1 MGGKEVIMLEKF
13 AAIGGNIIRT
23 GGQVNAVEPDWQG
36 SFPTLAGEKE
46 TLTQILNHNESDI
59 DDAYLEDFRTLK
71 SQIQAYLEDVTDK
84 GNTSLLSNSLT
95 KRCPSLFTKTKFDGV
110 TIEPVNKAPVLGSEI
125 GIICEKPIP
134 TSSAPA

>member
-1 MGGKEVIMLEKF
+1 MLEKF

-84 GNTSLLSNSLT
+84 GNHLFDSIELHRIQTYLGGRRKDRNNVEISGNYDSVSYTHLRAHETGRNLVCRLLLE
-95 KRCPSLFTKTKFDGV
+95 KKKT
-110 TIEPVNKAPVLGSEI
+110 
-125 GIICEKPIP
+125 
-134 TSSAPA
+134 

>member
-84 GNTSLLSNSLT
+84 GNHLFDSIELHRIQTYLGGRRKDRNNVEISGNYDLVKTLTDLSL
-95 KRCPSLFTKTKFDGV
+95 
-110 TIEPVNKAPVLGSEI
+110 IHI
-125 GIICEKPIP
+125 
-134 TSSAPA
+134 

>member
-1 MGGKEVIMLEKF
+1 MLEKF

-59 DDAYLEDFRTLK
+59 DL
-71 SQIQAYLEDVTDK
+71 
-84 GNTSLLSNSLT
+84 SL
-95 KRCPSLFTKTKFDGV
+95 
-110 TIEPVNKAPVLGSEI
+110 IHI
-125 GIICEKPIP
+125 
-134 TSSAPA
+134 

>member
-84 GNTSLLSNSLT
+84 GNHLFDSIELHRIQTYLGGRRKDRNNVEISGNYDLVKTLT
-95 KRCPSLFTKTKFDGV
+95 D
-110 TIEPVNKAPVLGSEI
+110 NVLDSVHWLRI
-125 GIICEKPIP
+125 H
-134 TSSAPA
+134 